1 MNKITLLLVLA
12 ASFTACKNDKTATV
26 IPNSN
31 SAFQVFGDSVLTVEA
46 ISVKDATEVLKT
58 HDSIFCTITGYVT
71 GVCQVKGCWM
81 MLSQTEKDSSG
92 FFVKFKDYAFFV
104 PKDISGRKVTVKGVA
119 YKQVTSVEELRHY
132 AEDEGKSKLEIDAIV
147 DPREELKFMA
157 QGVLLKN
164 DQL

>member
-1 MNKITLLLVLA
+1 MNKITLLLVVV
-12 ASFTACKNDKTATV
+12 ASFMACMNNKKATV

-31 SAFQVFGDSVLTVEA
+31 STVQVFGDSVSTFDA
-46 ISVKDATEVLKT
+46 ISVNDAMEVLKMR
-58 HDSIFCTITGYVT
+58 DSMFCTISGYVT

-81 MLSQTEKDSSG
+81 MLSQTDKDSTG

-119 YKQVTSVEELRHY
+119 YKQVTPVEELRHY

-147 DPREELKFMA
+147 APQEELKFMA
-157 QGVLLKN
+157 HGVLLKN
-164 DQL
+164 DKL